1 MKGKG
6 TALTDLNKAYSKQGR
21 YIAVR
26 YIRAR
31 SHFFK
36 GKTDSVFFECHCAAE
51 KHQPRGR
58 AYQRM
63 IALEN
68 AANTKRFAELQRTI
82 REATNGM
89 D

>member
-68 AANTKRFAELQRTI
+68 AENTKRFAELQRTI

>member
-6 TALTDLNKAYSKQGR
+6 TTLTDLNKAYSKQGR

-26 YIRAR
+26 YIRTQI
-31 SHFFK
+31 HFFK

-58 AYQRM
+58 AYQR
-63 IALEN
+63 IISLEN
-68 AANTKRFAELQRTI
+68 AANTKRFAELQRMI
-82 REATNGM
+82 KESTNEM